1 MRQIYLHGLG
11 QTPAD
16 WEKTITLLR
25 SAAYS
30 VCPNL
35 ADLLEGQEATYANLY
50 TALSKTCDGFDE
62 AIDLCGLSL
71 GGILALN
78 YAIDH
83 PEKVHSLV
91 LVAAQ
96 YKMPKGL
103 LRFQNILFR
112 FMPKTVFQQTGFGKA
127 EFLRL
132 CKSMMELDFS
142 GSIQK
147 VVCPV
152 LVICGG
158 KDSANKNAAAELA
171 GILRNAE
178 LQMIDGSGHEVNV
191 EVPEKLAEALRD
203 FYDRARAL

>member
-16 WEKTITLLR
+16 WEKTILLLG
-25 SAAYS
+25 SAECG
-30 VCPNL
+30 VCPDL
-35 ADLLEGQEATYANLY
+35 AGLLQGQEAAYGNLY
-50 TALSKTCDGFDE
+50 KALSKICDSFDE

-83 PEKVHSLV
+83 PGKVHSLV
-91 LVAAQ
+91 LIAAQ

-112 FMPKTVFQQTGFGKA
+112 FMPKTMFRQTGFGKA

-132 CKSMMELDFS
+132 CKTMAELDFS
-142 GSIQK
+142 AALQK
-147 VVCPV
+147 VACPV

-158 KDSANKNAAAELA
+158 KDAANRTAAGELA
-171 GILRNAE
+171 GLLGNAE
-178 LQMIDGSGHEVNV
+178 LQMIHGSGHEVNV
-191 EVPEKLAEALRD
+191 EAPERLAEALRD
-203 FYDRARAL
+203 FYSRV

>member
-16 WEKTITLLR
+16 WEKTIALSG
-25 SAAYS
+25 SARCS
-30 VCPNL
+30 VCPDL
-35 ADLLEGQEATYANLY
+35 ASLLQGQEAAYGNLY
-50 TALSKTCDGFDE
+50 RAFSKICDSFDE
-62 AIDLCGLSL
+62 AADLCGLSL

-83 PEKVHSLV
+83 PRKVHSLV
-91 LVAAQ
+91 LIAAQ

-112 FMPKTVFQQTGFGKA
+112 FMPRAMFRQTGFGKA

-132 CKSMMELDFS
+132 CGTMAELDFS
-142 GSIQK
+142 DSLQK
-147 VVCPV
+147 VACPV

-158 KDSANKNAAAELA
+158 KDAANKTAAEELA

-178 LQMIDGSGHEVNV
+178 LQVIPGAGHEVNV
-191 EVPEKLAEALRD
+191 EAPEKLAKALRD
-203 FYDRARAL
+203 FYSRT